1 MGQQLRLPID
11 SSNNTLQGIANKI
24 SAISN
29 LTASL
34 VEGDTGL
41 ALKINSTAGEDNAFS
56 ISSTDTDFTI
66 FNTGSPASSNTSQQL
81 TCHFRCGGCRI
92 WSNEI
97 AV

>member
-1 MGQQLRLPID
+1 MTLNGSTTSVAID

-41 ALKINSTAGEDNAFS
+41 TLKINSTAGADNAFS

-66 FNTGSPASSNTSQQL
+66 FNTGSPASSSTS
-81 TCHFRCGGCRI
+81 H
-92 WSNEI
+92 N
-97 AV
+97 